1 MSTNA
6 VISASFGR
14 KLTALEVLRG
24 QIDKGHFAL
33 AAAYINFA
41 EQFTALLAEAKQQ
54 DKANDT
60 KTYTEA
66 VLALGTLD
74 GSQLTGSTI
83 AKWKKIA
90 EEGKE
95 LKKNQ
100 KHLPSSRDALY
111 FIAQGVEKGAKL
123 GVLGSKGELTAES
136 TITEIKKLF
145 AGGKKKGK
153 GRGTGKTDVRSSPRT
168 VTIGTEVI
176 GFKATP
182 IGLDIDHLPP
192 EAQKLL
198 SNNAVLLRVELR
210 TDPDTNR
217 PTLVAIGYGR

>member
-1 MSTNA
+1 MNANA
-6 VISASFGR
+6 VISASFAR

-33 AAAYINFA
+33 VAALINFA
-41 EQFTALLAEAKQQ
+41 EHFTALLEEAKQQ
-54 DKANDT
+54 DKANGT
-60 KTYTEA
+60 KTYA
-66 VLALGTLD
+66 ASVLALGTLD

-111 FIAQGVEKGAKL
+111 FIALGVEKGAKL
-123 GVLGSKGELTAES
+123 GVLANKGELTAET

-145 AGGKKKGK
+145 ASGKKKGK
-153 GRGTGKTDVRSSPRT
+153 GRGKVKTDVRSSPRT
-168 VTIGTEVI
+168 VTVGTEVI

-210 TDPDTNR
+210 TDPDSNLS
-217 PTLVAIGYGR
+217 TLFAVGYGR

>member
-24 QIDKGHFAL
+24 QIYKGHFAL
-33 AAAYINFA
+33 VAALINFA
-41 EQFTALLAEAKQQ
+41 EHFTALLEEATQQ

-100 KHLPSSRDALY
+100 KHLPASRDALY

-123 GVLGSKGELTAES
+123 GVLGNKGELTA

-145 AGGKKKGK
+145 ASGKKKVKGRGK
-153 GRGTGKTDVRSSPRT
+153 GRTNVSSSPKT
-168 VTIGTEVI
+168 VTVGTEVI

-217 PTLVAIGYGR
+217 PTLVAVGYGR